1 METLTLAKGRGNDV
15 SRYRRFR
22 LANSRAEQ
30 KHIALLLKRRFF
42 PLLDNTD
49 IINLS
54 NINVIKHSLL
64 ATVAEDNSD
73 TERSNFHWGM
83 CKMILDEEKDA
94 YRGMVKPKVNL
105 DPTGQTGHSI
115 RNIL

>member
-1 METLTLAKGRGNDV
+1 METLTLAKGRGNDIP
-15 SRYRRFR
+15 RYRRFR
-22 LANSRAEQ
+22 LANPQARE

-49 IINLS
+49 VVNLS
-54 NINVIKHSLL
+54 NINVIKHALL
-64 ATVAEDNSD
+64 GTVAEDNSD
-73 TERSNFHWGM
+73 TERANFHWGM

-94 YRGMVKPKVNL
+94 FRGMAKPKVNL